1 MEAVKKQKIK
11 RGTVISKSGD
21 KTVKVRIDYLV
32 KHPMYGKYIK
42 RSTNLS
48 VHDEKNAAG
57 VGDVVTIT
65 ECRPLSKSKSF
76 RLIEVIEKGII
87 E

>member
-21 KTVKVRIDYLV
+21 KSVRVRIDYLV

-42 RSTNLS
+42 RSTKLS
-48 VHDEKNAAG
+48 VHDENNAAG

-65 ECRPLSKSKSF
+65 ECRPISKNKNF
-76 RLIEVIEKGII
+76 RLIEVIEKGIT

>member
-1 MEAVKKQKIK
+1 MDQVKKTKLK

-21 KTVKVRIDYLV
+21 KSVKVRIDYLV

-42 RSTNLS
+42 RSTKLS
-48 VHDEKNAAG
+48 VHDDKNAAG

-65 ECRPLSKSKSF
+65 ECRPLSKTKSF
-76 RLIEVIEKGII
+76 RLVEVIEKGIT